1 MQALEVASN
10 ARQIRLG
17 EQVLFALVIL
27 DDEEFRHG
35 FCQEL
40 LREGRAVVGQRKLD
54 VERERLRVA
63 CNPAKDGLGFVQLLI
78 SQSRRGGANTCVALE
93 PLHFLNL
100 TLCLGFRARRE
111 ILAEAFPVETGV
123 ELENDSPGGI
133 REL

>member
-1 MQALEVASN
+1 M
-10 ARQIRLG
+10 
-17 EQVLFALVIL
+17 IL
-27 DDEEFRHG
+27 NDEEFRDG
-35 FCQEL
+35 RRQEV
-40 LREGRAVVGQRKLD
+40 LRHGRAVVRQCELD
-54 VERERLRVA
+54 VERERLRLA

-78 SQSRRGGANTCVALE
+78 SQTRRAGANTRLALE

-100 TLCLGFRARRE
+100 TLCLSFGARRE